1 MLVINRMFIIGISCI
16 SSSDIVFFIFLY
28 QRWIYKVDSK
38 RINEFGFS
46 AEMLEEQQAKAIQ
59 TNALTDSGS
68 DPNAAG
74 DSIPVAAAVSSG
86 TSSDE
91 SKSQPSSPNAGAK
104 RRKNKKS
111 SPKANTSSTTG
122 KKDD

>member
-1 MLVINRMFIIGISCI
+1 MLVS

-46 AEMLEEQQAKAIQ
+46 AEMLAEQQAKSNQ
-59 TNALTDSGS
+59 TNALTDGGS
-68 DPNAAG
+68 DPKVAD
-74 DSIPVAAAVSSG
+74 DSVPAPAAVSSG
-86 TSSDE
+86 ASSDE

-104 RRKNKKS
+104 KRKNKKS
-111 SPKANTSSTTG
+111 SPKANAKSATE
-122 KKDD
+122 KKVD